1 MCGAINYANIV
12 YDFSTPHIKYKKTL
26 IKPQEH
32 NKNTTRQLQG
42 TFVLSLFSEW
52 FTKKNKELHVNKCFK
67 KELIIKIYYLANNSL
82 EKKEKLLFHNY

>member
-1 MCGAINYANIV
+1 MTLKHFLIV
-12 YDFSTPHIKYKKTL
+12 KWVSL
-26 IKPQEH
+26 
-32 NKNTTRQLQG
+32 R
-42 TFVLSLFSEW
+42 LSL